1 VDCQIGG
8 MMKTRSPD
16 RSQRLGV
23 DAHRVAGVVHIIEV
37 SGDADAILAAIQY
50 EIEQCQARALVV
62 DVNEA
67 TAISERDAARII
79 AALNDRRLD
88 GHWQICLEGRPQEG
102 DASELA
108 RIWHTDGRE
117 IVISRS

>member
-1 VDCQIGG
+1 